1 MGVGN
6 KLPRDIAQFVC
17 RTRPFVDTIL
27 LSSTEMRVH
36 RSRPCRWITTI
47 DKAPVNEFPLVKFS
61 SLANQ
66 PAQVDDG
73 AIPRPTD
80 KLQRARPLGGY
91 GKVSRPN
98 VENSSG
104 FATRFLTDILTDIFP
119 PSFQQCNS
127 SSSFSPHFFFRV
139 LASPL
144 TSPNYTSKSNSSQ
157 QRRPPYY
164 EHFSDSILEIHDQSS
179 YHSVQKK
186 VVRIPYPLEIKVG
199 VKRRK

>member
-80 KLQRARPLGGY
+80 KLQRARSLWGDT
-91 GKVSRPN
+91 GKYRVRMSR
-98 VENSSG
+98 
-104 FATRFLTDILTDIFP
+104 TRPDLPF
-119 PSFQQCNS
+119 
-127 SSSFSPHFFFRV
+127 
-139 LASPL
+139 
-144 TSPNYTSKSNSSQ
+144 
-157 QRRPPYY
+157 
-164 EHFSDSILEIHDQSS
+164 DS
-179 YHSVQKK
+179 
-186 VVRIPYPLEIKVG
+186 
-199 VKRRK
+199 

>member
-80 KLQRARPLGGY
+80 KLQRARPLWGD
-91 GKVSRPN
+91 KVSRPN

-104 FATRFLTDILTDIFP
+104 FATRFLTDILTDI
-119 PSFQQCNS
+119 PSNNISHLSLVVS
-127 SSSFSPHFFFRV
+127 SNYALQTSS
-139 LASPL
+139 
-144 TSPNYTSKSNSSQ
+144 
-157 QRRPPYY
+157 
-164 EHFSDSILEIHDQSS
+164 
-179 YHSVQKK
+179 
-186 VVRIPYPLEIKVG
+186 
-199 VKRRK
+199 

>member
-61 SLANQ
+61 SLANHRWTMERSL
-66 PAQVDDG
+66 V
-73 AIPRPTD
+73 RPTNYNE
-80 KLQRARPLGGY
+80 LGPFG
-91 GKVSRPN
+91 GIRESPN

-144 TSPNYTSKSNSSQ
+144 TSPNCTSKSNSSQ

-179 YHSVQKK
+179 YHGDSVQKK